1 VKADS
6 VSTIRRG
13 KKGSRTTISAV
24 SSELVTLAERYA
36 LDSSIASGGM
46 ATVWLARDDI
56 LARPVAVKIL
66 HPHLSEDA
74 AFVARFRREAL
85 AAARLS
91 HPNIVSI
98 YDTGSQTYPDGT
110 DRHYIVME
118 YCSGGTLA
126 AVIDERGPIE
136 PERAAA
142 VGARICEALAYA
154 HGHGIVHRDIKPA
167 NVLLV
172 DHGEVKVGDFG
183 IAKAAFATSDI
194 TATGTILGTVTYLSP
209 EQVKGEEPDARS
221 DIYSVGI
228 LLHELLTG
236 KPPFVEETQIA
247 TAMAHA
253 RTPPPPVRSIRA
265 GVPRSLEAVVLKALA
280 KKPDD
285 RFGSANEM
293 RAALQAAGGTGSA
306 TAVLRAPEAPPP
318 QAPPPRERRPRSE
331 LRWLIP
337 VLLLVMAAV
346 AAALYLPG
354 LLDEGTNTSSGP
366 GNGGEGGGTVQ
377 VQEVLDFDPDGDGS
391 EHPEDAPS
399 AADGDPSTA
408 WETENYSTPLQ
419 DQKPGVGLVFDLGE
433 SVDIESVAVQG
444 SPSMDFELRAS
455 DEQGSGFEDFEEVDA
470 ASGVAR
476 ETTIETG
483 GTNARYWLVW
493 ITNLPGGGPGTAAI
507 SEVQFVGP

>member
-1 VKADS
+1 
-6 VSTIRRG
+6 
-13 KKGSRTTISAV
+13 
-24 SSELVTLAERYA
+24 LVTLAERYA

-110 DRHYIVME
+110 DRHFIVME

-126 AVIDERGPIE
+126 AVIDERGPME

-154 HGHGIVHRDIKPA
+154 HSHEVIHRDIKPA

-194 TATGTILGTVTYLSP
+194 TATGAILGTVTYLSP

-253 RTPPPPVRSIRA
+253 RTPPPPVRTIRA

-285 RFGSANEM
+285 RFASANEM

-318 QAPPPRERRPRSE
+318 QAPPPRARRPRSE

-337 VLLLVMAAV
+337 VLLLVAAAV
-346 AAALYLPG
+346 AAAIFLPD
-354 LLDEGTNTSSGP
+354 LIDEGTSTFSGP
-366 GNGGEGGGTVQ
+366 GNGDSGGEAVQ
-377 VQEVLDFDPDGDGS
+377 VQEVIDFDPAPGDGS
-391 EHPEDAPS
+391 EHPEEAPN
-399 AADGDPSTA
+399 AADGDSSTA
-408 WETENYSTPLQ
+408 WKTERYSTPLQ
-419 DQKPGVGLVFDLGE
+419 DQKPGVGLVFDVGE
-433 SVDIESVAVQG
+433 SLDVETVAVQG
-444 SPSMDFELRAS
+444 SPGMDFELRAS
-455 DEQGSGFEDFEEVDA
+455 DEQGDSLEDYGEVDS

-476 ETTIETG
+476 ETAIKTGET
-483 GTNARYWLVW
+483 TARYWLVW
-493 ITNLPGGGPGTAAI
+493 ITNLPGGGPGTASI